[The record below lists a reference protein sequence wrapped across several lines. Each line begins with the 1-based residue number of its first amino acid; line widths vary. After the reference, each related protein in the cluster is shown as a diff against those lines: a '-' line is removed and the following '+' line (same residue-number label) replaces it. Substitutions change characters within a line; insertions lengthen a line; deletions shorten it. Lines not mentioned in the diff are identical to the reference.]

1 MRRKRILGL
10 AVSLMVTLLLVAL
23 PTFSLAAE
31 ITLKL
36 GHVTPPGSSID
47 VSCKKFVERVAI
59 NTGNKV
65 EIKIFGGAQFGNN
78 IEHWAQIKSGAI
90 DLYWGDTT
98 EGSLIEPAP
107 KNFFATSAAYVFD
120 SSEHRYKFYKSDLF
134 KMMMGKVEQAGNV
147 KFIGYM
153 GDRAFR
159 GFSTTNK
166 RITTPNEIKG
176 LKLSVPGVP
185 IFVEVYKAWGANPT
199 PVRPQDFYTAL
210 KSGMV
215 DGLDFEM
222 TALYSTKY
230 YEIQKYFIAT
240 EYMRSGVAGWINA
253 NKWES
258 LPEYARTAFL
268 KSAQETELYV
278 NKFTAQD
285 IIETEK
291 GLAKAGVEIVRPDL
305 KPWKEVAESWI
316 RKNEG
321 NIWEKGLYDKIRA
334 LK

>member
-1 MRRKRILGL
+1 M
-10 AVSLMVTLLLVAL
+10 
-23 PTFSLAAE
+23 
-31 ITLKL
+31 
-36 GHVTPPGSSID
+36 
-47 VSCKKFVERVAI
+47 
-59 NTGNKV
+59 

-78 IEHWAQIKSGAI
+78 LEHWAQIKSGAI
-90 DLYWGDTT
+90 DLYWGDVS
-98 EGSLIEPAP
+98 EGFFIEAVP
-107 KNFFATSAAYVFD
+107 KNFLIAFAPYLFD
-120 SSEHRYKFYKSDLF
+120 SLEHLHKFYKKSDLCRG
-134 KMMMGKVEQAGNV
+134 MMDKVERTGNV

-166 RITTPNEIKG
+166 RVTTPSEIKG
-176 LKLSVPGVP
+176 LKLSVPAVP
-185 IFVEVYKAWGANPT
+185 MLVDVYKAWGANPT

-230 YEIQKYFIAT
+230 YEIQKYFIAI
-240 EYMRSGVAGWINA
+240 EYMRSGVGGWINA

-268 KSAQETELYV
+268 KSAQEAESFAS
-278 NKFTAQD
+278 KFTAQD
-285 IIETEK
+285 IAETEK

-305 KPWKEVAESWI
+305 KPWKEIAESEV
-316 RKNEG
+316 RKNDG
-321 NIWEKGLYDKIRA
+321 KVWEKGLYDKIRA